1 MSQKRGLAVFFGCVI
16 AIAVSYVATYSRFNP
31 PPAAVSPAATSAPA
45 PTSSAVGLTADLAPL
60 PLPLPAANGP
70 LSWARLSAAQRAAL
84 APFADQWDG
93 FSDAR
98 KRKWLRIASRFAKL
112 TPEAQKQ
119 LQERMAEWAH
129 MTPEQRRVARENY
142 QSAKE
147 TVRAGARTRVES
159 LSAIARGTEG
169 AARRDRTPA
178 PAERRQRAADRRGP
192 RRAPPRA
199 CARAS
204 GQQPGR
210 RGTRFGRRG
219 HAARRLGHLRRT
231 AGRHAG
237 VARRRPVTVQG
248 FLNCRGERSRSHPRL
263 ERRRAVRAPA
273 PRRDAV

>member
-147 TVRAGARTRVES
+147 
-159 LSAIARGTEG
+159 LSAQARERAWKAYQQLPEEQKERLAATE
-169 AARRDRTPA
+169 R
-178 PAERRQRAADRRGP
+178 
-192 RRAPPRA
+192 
-199 CARAS
+199 
-204 GQQPGR
+204 
-210 RGTRFGRRG
+210 
-219 HAARRLGHLRRT
+219 
-231 AGRHAG
+231 
-237 VARRRPVTVQG
+237 RRRPSVVSAPPTGADRDVRRLVHAREHPASNPAAAVTASAG
-248 FLNCRGERSRSHPRL
+248 AGMPPAASATSG
-263 ERRRAVRAPA
+263 APPAATPVSPVDA
-273 PRRDAV
+273 PSLFKGS